1 MKQEPKR
8 EREQHAAPVVTST
21 CHNGASG
28 QEGHAASHDA
38 SFADALA
45 YLKDLT
51 KFGFNFGLGRITE
64 LLRRLGDPHRR
75 ERPAFIHVGGT
86 NGKGSTSVM
95 TAAVLQAAGHRV
107 GLFTSPHLHCY
118 TERTRIN
125 GEPIAKAKMAALI
138 AELRPHLEAMV
149 AEGFEH
155 PTEFEVWTALSL
167 LYFAQEDVDVVVL
180 EVGLGGAIDSTN
192 VVTPIVACITNVTF
206 DHMDYLGTTLPEIA
220 AVKGGIVKAGAP
232 LVTASEEA
240 PVLAVLRE
248 KAEQVGAPV
257 IQVVRRG
264 PILPKAIQVR
274 WEPVAGQERERIV
287 VEGRLGLYGP
297 LTPPL
302 TGKHQQVN
310 LATAV
315 AVLEAAKEKGFD
327 WRPDHLA
334 SGLRQV
340 TWPGRLERLGSF
352 LLDGAHNVAGALA
365 LAGALREEGAGKR
378 VFVLGMLADKE
389 RERVVE
395 ILAPLANAIVVTRP
409 NSPRAGE
416 WQALA
421 SLAASRCPRV
431 FVVDDIGD
439 ALEKA
444 RQLAPSTPAAVVGE
458 PPRLA
463 APIVVTGSLYMVA
476 EARNVIL
483 SDECNRRFYEK

>member
-1 MKQEPKR
+1 MDRKAQD
-8 EREQHAAPVVTST
+8 AAF
-21 CHNGASG
+21 
-28 QEGHAASHDA
+28 D
-38 SFADALA
+38 DALA

-51 KFGFNFGLGRITE
+51 KFGFNFGLDRITE
-64 LLRRLGDPHRR
+64 LLRRLGDPHRKK
-75 ERPAFIHVGGT
+75 RPAFIHIGGT

-125 GEPIAKAKMAALI
+125 GQPIPKATMAALI

-149 AEGFEH
+149 AGGFEH

-167 LYFAQEDVDVVVL
+167 LYFDRQAVDVVVL

-192 VVTPIVACITNVTF
+192 VVTPIVACITNVSF

-220 AVKGGIVKAGAP
+220 AVKAGIVKAGVP
-232 LVTASEEA
+232 LVTASDDA
-240 PVLAVLRE
+240 AVLAVLLE
-248 KAEQVGAPV
+248 KARSVGAPI

-264 PILPKAIQVR
+264 PRLTSATPVKWYPVTARGRAGIL
-274 WEPVAGQERERIV
+274 
-287 VEGRLGLYGP
+287 VEGRLGFYGP
-297 LTPPL
+297 FTPPL
-302 TGKHQQVN
+302 SGKHQQVN

-327 WRPDHLA
+327 WRPDHLEA
-334 SGLRQV
+334 GLRQV
-340 TWPGRLERLGSF
+340 IWPGRLERIGPF
-352 LLDGAHNVAGALA
+352 LLDGAHNVAGALS
-365 LAGALREEGAGKR
+365 LAASLREEGAGKH

-389 RERVVE
+389 RERVVD
-395 ILAPLANAIVVTRP
+395 ILAPLADAIVVTRP

-421 SLAASRCPRV
+421 SLAARRCDRV
-431 FVVDDIGD
+431 TVVPDIGE
-439 ALEKA
+439 ALKTAWLLTQGPEKA
-444 RQLAPSTPAAVVGE
+444 DGE
-458 PPRLA
+458 GP

-476 EARNVIL
+476 EARGMIL
-483 SDECNRRFYEK
+483 SHECNRRFDEK

>member
-1 MKQEPKR
+1 MNRKAKD
-8 EREQHAAPVVTST
+8 VSY
-21 CHNGASG
+21 
-28 QEGHAASHDA
+28 D
-38 SFADALA
+38 DALA

-64 LLRRLGDPHRR
+64 LLRRLGEPHRKK
-75 ERPAFIHVGGT
+75 RPAFIHIGGT

-125 GEPIAKAKMAALI
+125 GKPIPKETMAALI

-149 AEGFEH
+149 AGGFEH

-167 LYFAQEDVDVVVL
+167 LYFAREAVDVVVL
-180 EVGLGGAIDSTN
+180 EVGLGGSIDSTN
-192 VVTPIVACITNVTF
+192 VVTPIVACITNVSF

-220 AVKGGIVKAGAP
+220 AVKAGIVKAGVP
-232 LVTASEEA
+232 LVTASDDA
-240 PVLAVLRE
+240 AVLAVLRE
-248 KAEQVGAPV
+248 KAQRLGAPI
-257 IQVVRRG
+257 IQVLRQG
-264 PILPKAIQVR
+264 PRLPSATPVR
-274 WEPVAGQERERIV
+274 WYPVTARRAGIL
-287 VEGRLGLYGP
+287 VEGRFGIYGP

-302 TGKHQQVN
+302 SGRHQQAN

-327 WRPDHLA
+327 WRADHLEA
-334 SGLRQV
+334 GLGQV
-340 TWPGRLERLGSF
+340 SWPGRLERIGPF
-352 LLDGAHNVAGALA
+352 LLDGAHNVAGALS
-365 LAGALREEGAGKR
+365 LAAALREEGAGKY

-389 RERVVE
+389 RERVVD
-395 ILAPLANAIVVTRP
+395 ILAPLAKAIIVTRP

-421 SLAASRCPRV
+421 SLAARRCDSV
-431 FVVDDIGD
+431 TVVSDIGE
-439 ALEKA
+439 ALEMARLSAQDPEKA
-444 RQLAPSTPAAVVGE
+444 DGE
-458 PPRLA
+458 GH

-476 EARNVIL
+476 EARGIIL
-483 SDECNRRFYEK
+483 SCENDRILDEK